1 MAKKEK
7 KKTKKQ
13 KEDFNLKIEE
23 AGIQNQGYDK
33 YDSFKDDSSE
43 DDSISPAKYLWD
55 RKIFSLIWLSYCV
68 SFPKLYTGKETYLS
82 NLATRAVEETFKD
95 KKIRRLI
102 GEWELV
108 WGVSVEQRPTSN
120 VADATMFV
128 AKYLSYPGKRKAK
141 YLNYEGYGNLDP
153 KEEYKEFHEEN
164 KTQYVISI
172 AGTNPFSIFAT
183 LFQDL
188 SLFKTRS
195 WNKGEP
201 WSKDVIDKTSRRN
214 EPAISSG
221 ASRGLKVH
229 LTKMRSNTGELLLD
243 FLKRAVKDEVNE
255 KKEIVDWLQTQFD
268 QITEELN
275 KLKTELETQNEDES
289 KTEETQNEDES
300 KTKVK
305 KQKREIQEITKSIQE
320 IQTIQDALKKRSTY
334 GLLNEAYSLLDKAY
348 DIWSKAQEKLKT
360 GTQQLKEK
368 DDTSETADQNSDDGF
383 DLQKFKDQA
392 KNEAQIEI
400 IVAGHSLGGALA
412 QILALALKERQN
424 EWDKNGLCKIRVV
437 TVGNPCFTNDKF
449 VSRYESQLGKD
460 STYRFWCDMDLI
472 PSLTNNTGKLSTIY
486 EPDIPGNV
494 AITTL
499 TDILRQSIKQ
509 NKYTHISH
517 KPAAFNGYKGKFNE
531 KFALQYINENPEIK
545 DYISTQITS
554 LIFLVLFQQ
563 LQVALFLPDFV
574 GDVLEDNFKG
584 ITKELSEALAKIVA
598 QVLDTGGEANVKFD
612 SFLNRFFDA
621 FSGIPGLGAF
631 AQFNANLLDTQN
643 VVELTNWYL
652 QFAYQHVGQY
662 EQELKI
668 KEFTKQMR
676 EITQKSEK
684 KMKYSQKKRLE

>member
-7 KKTKKQ
+7 KEKPKA
-13 KEDFNLKIEE
+13 KETFNLN
-23 AGIQNQGYDK
+23 IQETGTEHEGY
-33 YDSFKDDSSE
+33 FKGDSSKDYSSD

-68 SFPKLYTGKETYLS
+68 SFPKLYTGKEQYLS
-82 NLATRAVEETFKD
+82 DLASRAVEETFKD

-243 FLKRAVKDEVNE
+243 FLKRVVKQEIEE
-255 KKEIVDWLQTQFD
+255 KKKIGGELQQILTDIEGKLSQLQT
-268 QITEELN
+268 
-275 KLKTELETQNEDES
+275 KLQKRNEDQRNIE
-289 KTEETQNEDES
+289 K
-300 KTKVK
+300 
-305 KQKREIQEITKSIQE
+305 ITNLIKSIQ
-320 IQTIQDALKKRSTY
+320 DKKVALDKKTGY
-334 GLLNEAYSLLDKAY
+334 DQLNEASQLYINAY
-348 DIWSKAQEKLKT
+348 QVWSHVQEKLTT
-360 GTQQLKEK
+360 GTQQENK
-368 DDTSETADQNSDDGF
+368 DDELEAQDQKSDDSI
-383 DLQKFKDQA
+383 DIEKAKKDFKKA
-392 KNEAQIEI
+392 KEDAQIEI

-412 QILALALKERQN
+412 QILALALKESQDQ
-424 EWDKNGLCKIRVV
+424 WDKGKRCKIRVV

-449 VSRYESQLGKD
+449 VSRYESKPDLKD
-460 STYRFWCDMDLI
+460 NTYRFWSDLDTV
-472 PSLTNNTGKLSTIY
+472 PHLSNNPGKLSTIY
-486 EPDIPGNV
+486 EPDIPNN
-494 AITTL
+494 ALITVL

-509 NKYTHISH
+509 NKYRHISNQ
-517 KPAAFNGYKGKFNE
+517 PAAFNGYKRKVDQ

-554 LIFLVLFQQ
+554 LIFLLLFQQ

-574 GDVLEDNFKG
+574 GDVVEDTFKVVV
-584 ITKELSEALAKIVA
+584 KDSSEALAKIVA
-598 QVLDTGGEANVKFD
+598 QGFNTVGEADVALELFR
-612 SFLNRFFDA
+612 NRFFDA
-621 FSGIPGLGAF
+621 FSGIPGFGAF
-631 AQFNANLLDTQN
+631 TQFNANLLDTQN
-643 VVELTNWYL
+643 VVKLSNWYL
-652 QFAYQHVGQY
+652 QFAYQHVTQY
-662 EQELKI
+662 EKHFEIEK
-668 KEFTKQMR
+668 FTERMR
-676 EITQKSEK
+676 EITKKSEK
-684 KMKYSQKKRLE
+684 KMKYSRKKRLE